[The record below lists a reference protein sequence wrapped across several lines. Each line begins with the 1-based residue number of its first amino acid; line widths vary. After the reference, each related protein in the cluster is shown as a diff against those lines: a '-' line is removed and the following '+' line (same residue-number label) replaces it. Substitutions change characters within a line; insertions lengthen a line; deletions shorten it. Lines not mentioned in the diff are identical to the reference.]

1 MTVLPRPTSSL
12 LILAAL
18 TGLLAGTA
26 LSCGA
31 ARQRADGSGA
41 DGADQSSVTDGG
53 SDGSSIA
60 DAPAGQDVAQDGPPP
75 SDRNIHQA
83 RDMGS
88 VPDGGDGPAAG
99 LGQQCS
105 STAASGQPGSC
116 NVQQV
121 CCDTVATPVCAVQS
135 DCPGE
140 PGFKLCGSPADCPPE
155 AVCCHGSSL
164 GTLCTAAE
172 RCAAYG
178 GSFF

>member
-1 MTVLPRPTSSL
+1 MTELPRSTSSV
-12 LILAAL
+12 LILVAL
-18 TGLLAGTA
+18 TGLLAATA

-41 DGADQSSVTDGG
+41 DGADQSSVSDGG
-53 SDGSSIA
+53 GDGSGLS
-60 DAPAGQDVAQDGPPP
+60 DVPAGQDLAQDAPVL
-75 SDRNIHQA
+75 DRNIHQA
-83 RDMGS
+83 RDTAS
-88 VPDGGDGPAAG
+88 RPDGDGPAAG

-105 STAASGQPGSC
+105 STAASGEPGAC
-116 NVQQV
+116 NEQQV
-121 CCDTVATPVCAVQS
+121 CCDTVAVPVCSVQS

-140 PGFKLCGSPADCPPE
+140 PGFKNCANPADCPPE
-155 AVCCHGSSL
+155 AVCCKGSSL